1 MDVTITGRN
10 TEIPDRFR
18 EYADEKITAKVQQ
31 LSAKAQQVEVKL
43 RRRTDRQGNVLDNGK
58 VEITI
63 FGPFPTIRAEAEA
76 GDKYAAFDMALDKL
90 VERLRRAKD
99 RKKHHHGGK
108 SLTEASAE
116 GFSTL
121 DIVPADTGVLDVVAG
136 RATAADGPAEDE
148 QYASGDYNP
157 IVIREKVFAAKTMTP
172 DEAVDHMEL
181 LGHDFFLFV
190 EAGTE
195 RPAVV
200 YRRKGWDYGVIALG
214 AEDGSDSTDTE
225 PADREPSDAELAE
238 PVA

>member
-18 EYADEKITAKVQQ
+18 EYAEEKVTAKVQQ
-31 LSAKAQQVEVKL
+31 LNGRAQSVEVKL
-43 RRRTDRQGNVLDNGK
+43 RRRTDRAGNVLDKGK

-76 GDKYAAFDMALDKL
+76 GDKYAAFDIALDKL

-99 RKKHHHGGK
+99 RRKSHQGK

-116 GFSTL
+116 DFAGL
-121 DIVPADTGVLDVVAG
+121 DIVPADTGVIDVVAG
-136 RATAADGPAEDE
+136 RTNGDAQADGGEDDLAET
-148 QYASGDYNP
+148 YNP
-157 IVIREKVFAAKTMTP
+157 IVIREKVFAPKTMSP

-181 LGHDFFLFV
+181 LGHDFYLFI
-190 EAGTE
+190 EAGTD

-200 YRRKGWDYGVIALG
+200 YRRRGWDYGVIALG
-214 AEDGSDSTDTE
+214 DDGEAAEE
-225 PADREPSDAELAE
+225 PAA
-238 PVA
+238 

>member
-18 EYADEKITAKVQQ
+18 EYADEKVTAKVQQ
-31 LSAKAQQVEVKL
+31 LSNRAQSVEVKL
-43 RRRTDRQGNVLDNGK
+43 RRRTDRAGNLLDKGK

-63 FGPFPTIRAEAEA
+63 FGPFPTVRAEAEA
-76 GDKYAAFDMALDKL
+76 GDKYAAFDIALDKL

-99 RKKHHHGGK
+99 RKKHHQGK
-108 SLTEASAE
+108 ALAEAAAE
-116 GFSTL
+116 DFKGL

-136 RATAADGPAEDE
+136 RTNGEDAATDDE
-148 QYASGDYNP
+148 QYPSEEYNP
-157 IVIREKVFAAKTMTP
+157 IVIREKVFAPKTMTP

-181 LGHDFFLFV
+181 LGHDFFLFI

-200 YRRKGWDYGVIALG
+200 YRRRGWDYGVIALG
-214 AEDGSDSTDTE
+214 EEGELEAGA
-225 PADREPSDAELAE
+225 PAA
-238 PVA
+238 